1 VPSHPISPVG
11 RLFAAAA
18 FFEGLTWAG
27 LLLGMLLKYGT
38 QTTELG
44 VWLFGRLHG
53 VAFLVYLVASVI
65 AAVRLR
71 WPWWAWLLSLLA
83 ALPPLVTVPLE
94 MWFRRIGLLGLPR
107 HGVVR

>member
-1 VPSHPISPVG
+1 MPSHPMSPVG

-44 VWLFGRLHG
+44 VWWFGRLHG

-71 WPWWAWLLSLLA
+71 WPWWAWLSSLLA

-94 MWFRRIGLLGLPR
+94 MWFRRIDLLGVAPR
-107 HGVVR
+107 PGRA